1 MGFAPY
7 GNPRY
12 VRLIKEHLVD
22 IRDDGSLRMNQEYF
36 AYLQGLRVMGTAF
49 EQLLGGPPP
58 RQPKSP
64 ITKRE
69 MDLARSIQDVTEEV
83 MLKIVRYAYRETG
96 QRYLCLA
103 GGVALNCVA
112 NDRILRQSP
121 FEEVWVQ
128 PAAGDAGG
136 SLCVALAVWHRYLAK
151 PRVSPER
158 AERWLPSR
166 AWSGRDNPPYAD
178 GMKGAY
184 LGPRFSTDSVR
195 SFLDEHGL
203 PY

>member
-136 SLCVALAVWHRYLAK
+136 SLCVALLSGTAI
-151 PRVSPER
+151 
-158 AERWLPSR
+158 LPSR
-166 AWSGRDNPPYAD
+166 V
-178 GMKGAY
+178 
-184 LGPRFSTDSVR
+184 FHR
-195 SFLDEHGL
+195 SARSAGCRRARGL
-203 PY
+203 VATTHRTPTA